1 MKNTVKRLFDL
12 IVSAGMLMIL
22 SPILLVLYV
31 LCKIK
36 LGSPAIFAQ
45 ERPGLNGEVFKMYK
59 FRSMTEEK
67 DAEGNLLPDEIRLT
81 TFGRKLRAISLDEL
95 PELINILK
103 GEMSFVGPRPLLVK
117 YLPRYSK
124 EQARRHEVKPG
135 LTGWA
140 QINGRNA
147 IDWDRKFELD
157 LWYVD
162 HWSLTLDFKILCM
175 TVAKVIKRD
184 GVSAEGQATMGEF
197 MGNKREGEDR
207 E

>member
-45 ERPGLNGEVFKMYK
+45 ERPGLNGKVFKMYK

-81 TFGRKLRAISLDEL
+81 TFGKKLRATSLDEL

-117 YLPRYSK
+117 YLPLYSN

-140 QINGRNA
+140 QVNGRNA
-147 IDWDRKFELD
+147 IDWNQKFELD

-197 MGNKREGEDR
+197 LGNKKGGEDHT
-207 E
+207 